1 MYAGMLGCALVC
13 TDVWGW
19 GVRRSAL
26 MCGDV
31 LESVWVYMDGCGFF
45 FYVCAPSF

>member
-1 MYAGMLGCALVC
+1 MCAGVHRRVC
-13 TDVWGW
+13 VG
-19 GVRRSAL
+19 GVHRSAP

-31 LESVWVYMDGCGFF
+31 LESEWVYMDGCGFF

>member
-1 MYAGMLGCALVC
+1 MLGCALVC
-13 TDVWGW
+13 TDVIGGG
-19 GVRRSAL
+19 GVHRSAP

-31 LESVWVYMDGCGFF
+31 LESEWVYMDGCGFF